1 MIDLLKDVIG
11 IGDQIS
17 DYDVYL
23 VIISAIGVLW
33 ICKSVITGI
42 YQSVLH
48 IFR

>member
-11 IGDQIS
+11 ISSEVKDF
-17 DYDVYL
+17 DMYL
-23 VIISAIGVLW
+23 VIISAIAVCW
-33 ICKSVITGI
+33 IAKSVITGI